1 MLILYP
7 SSLFLKTITDAAT
20 FRNFLLIVLAT
31 YFPLMDGATEPQQ
44 PNFLIVFTDDQG
56 INDVGCYG
64 SEIPTP
70 HIDSIAEEGLKFDSW
85 YVASSICT
93 PSRFGLLTGRNPSRS
108 RDSLLGALMFLDPAD
123 AIRGLQAGETTIAS
137 SLSKNGYT
145 TGLIG
150 KWHLGHGD
158 KSLFPNQHGFDFS
171 YGHTAGCID
180 FYTLCYG
187 NTPDWYRNGKLI
199 EQSGYATELITD
211 EAIAFLRQSK
221 KNQPFFLYL
230 AYNAPHFGKGWD
242 DGNNQT
248 VNLLQPRPK
257 DLARFQHINDPTRR
271 KFAAKVASLD
281 DGIGRI
287 LSTLEEQ
294 NLDESTLVIFMT
306 DHGGDPNFG
315 GSNIPFRAGKAT
327 LFEGGIRVPC
337 LMRWPGKIPAGS
349 KTSAVASA
357 LDLYPT
363 LAALAKVPVS
373 VENVDGIDISNV
385 LLNAAESPQRE
396 LFWELGMHKELKRGQ
411 WQALR
416 DGDYKY
422 VQTPTDG
429 EWLFNIKND
438 PFELRNLKESKLSE
452 FTKLRKRARE
462 LSRFYRA
469 SK

>member
-1 MLILYP
+1 MAILDP
-7 SSLFLKTITDAAT
+7 SSLSRKTIHHAVLLL
-20 FRNFLLIVLAT
+20 RFLLAGTAT
-31 YFPLMDGATEPQQ
+31 LIHMKAEAAESQP
-44 PNFLIVFTDDQG
+44 PNFLIIFTDDQG

-70 HIDSIAEEGLKFDSW
+70 HIDSIAKEGLKFDSW

-108 RDSLLGALMFLDPAD
+108 QDSLLGALMFLDPSD
-123 AIRGLQAGETTIAS
+123 AVRGLQPGETTIAS
-137 SLSKNGYT
+137 SLSRNGYY

-150 KWHLGHGD
+150 KWHLGHGE

-180 FYTLCYG
+180 FYTMSYG

-211 EAIAFLRQSK
+211 EAIAFLKQTSK
-221 KNQPFFLYL
+221 DHPFFLYL

-248 VNLLQPRPK
+248 VNLLQPHPK
-257 DLARFQHINDPTRR
+257 DLARFQHIKDPTRR
-271 KFAAKVASLD
+271 KFAAKVAALD
-281 DGIGRI
+281 DGIGRV
-287 LSTLEEQ
+287 LEALKEQ

-349 KTSAVASA
+349 KTSSITSA

-363 LAALAKVPVS
+363 LAALAKVPIS
-373 VENVDGIDISNV
+373 TENLDRIDITDV
-385 LLNAAESPQRE
+385 LLNAAKSPKRE
-396 LFWELGMHKELKRGQ
+396 LFWELGSHEELKRGR

-416 DGDYKY
+416 EGHYKY

-429 EWLFNIKND
+429 EWLFNIEKD
-438 PFELRNLKESKLSE
+438 PFEASNLKESHPGE
-452 FTKLRKRARE
+452 FSRLRERARE
-462 LSRFYRA
+462 VSSLYRA
-469 SK
+469 RD